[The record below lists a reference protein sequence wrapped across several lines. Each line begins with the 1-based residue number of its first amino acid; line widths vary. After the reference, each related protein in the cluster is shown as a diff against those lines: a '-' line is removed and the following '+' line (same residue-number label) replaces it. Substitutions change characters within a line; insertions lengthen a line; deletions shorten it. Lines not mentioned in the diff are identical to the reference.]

1 MGDTFIVPNI
11 TKIVNAVLKG
21 TITAGPGA
29 AFTGTFD
36 ATNATFTGLTVSGGS
51 LTNITLITPTLI
63 NPTINGGTLTGVT
76 INNSNFNGGTITNP
90 TIVASSVSGAM
101 TLLPGSSIIGGG
113 TPPATIAYSPTG
125 FNMTGFFNSTN
136 ADITF
141 DPSALRGLF
150 TETTIAVLT
159 DLNPLL
165 TPPAQLTIGLNFY
178 SVDNGP
184 FRLVIMQFGNPTT
197 LSGFSQNA
205 NAFFFA
211 PGKIPA
217 QYRPILLPAVGTCS
231 LFYTILFNP
240 SFALSIRSSKII
252 IGLDGSMTLVGGWID
267 NPGGQIAVLQG
278 LSYTYIADGTIPI

>member
-1 MGDTFIVPNI
+1 MADTFVIPNI

-21 TITAGPGA
+21 TIFAGPGA

-90 TIVASSVSGAM
+90 TIVASSISGAL
-101 TLLPGSSIIGGG
+101 TLLPGSSIVGGG

-150 TETTIAVLT
+150 TETTLAIVS
-159 DLNPLL
+159 DLNPIL

-184 FRLVIMQFGNPTT
+184 FRLVIMQFGNPADLT
-197 LSGFSQNA
+197 GVVQNST
-205 NAFFFA
+205 AFFFA

-231 LFYTILFNP
+231 IFY
-240 SFALSIRSSKII
+240 SIQYSPTPNVPIRASKII

-267 NPGGQIAVLQG
+267 TTGAPLVVYQG
-278 LSYTYIADGTIPI
+278 MTYTYIADGTIPI